1 MNFKVLFM
9 ALCLFALIV
18 NNCSKDNTLEENEA
32 VNNESDVD
40 ASRSEENTD
49 EALADKRESH
59 EATSDYVY
67 NETDIVEI
75 SLLGNSIESN
85 GSGVEIFGTTATIT
99 SAGTYRLSGSLA
111 VGKIIVDAGKKDLV
125 QIIFN
130 NAELACSNSAPLF
143 IDNCLKAILIMA
155 ENTTNKLTDGSS
167 YVFKNA
173 DEDEPNAALFSKEDV
188 TITGG
193 GLLTVTGNYNDAIG
207 CKDGLMI
214 TNANIVVD
222 AADDGIRGK
231 DYLIIRQ
238 SRIVVSS
245 NDDGLKSDNETD
257 EGCGYISIES
267 GTFSITAGGDAV
279 QAESDLIIAGGSFA
293 VLSGGGSS
301 NCYNSNTS
309 IKGLKAGDA
318 IVIDDG
324 HFDLN
329 TADDAIHSNGIIAIN
344 NGTFLIASGDDGVH
358 ADVALGINGG
368 EITITKSYEGLESAI
383 ITINDGFIDLVAS
396 DDGINVAGGNDGSGM
411 QRPGGGG
418 FGGNVTNSNYYLYI
432 NGGTIAVNASGD
444 GLDANGSIEMTGG
457 TVIVNGPTSNG
468 DGALDFD
475 QKFTISRGLLIAAGS
490 AQMAQAPG
498 TASSQ
503 SVISITFSG
512 AVSAGTLVHLA
523 NKDGEGVLTFAPLK
537 NMQHL
542 VISSPELSIGNSY
555 KLYKGGS
562 STGSQFQGLYSGGTY
577 APGTLYKEW
586 NINSTVTNVR

>member
-1 MNFKVLFM
+1 MNFKVLFL
-9 ALCLFALIV
+9 ALCLFAVIV
-18 NNCSKDNTLEENEA
+18 NNCSKDNILEENEEA
-32 VNNESDVD
+32 NTESDVD
-40 ASRSEENTD
+40 ASRSEETTD
-49 EALADKRESH
+49 DALANKSESH
-59 EATSDYVY
+59 EASIDYIY
-67 NETDIVEI
+67 NEADIIEI

-85 GSGVEIFGTTATIT
+85 GTGVTVSGAIATIK
-99 SAGTYRLSGSLA
+99 SAGTYRISGELSDGQ
-111 VGKIIVDAGKKDLV
+111 IIVDASDEDLV
-125 QIIFN
+125 QLVLN
-130 NAELACSNSAPLF
+130 NASISSSSTAPLY
-143 IDNCLKAILIMA
+143 IEDCLKTILFV
-155 ENTTNKLTDGSS
+155 TDGTSNKLTDGSS
-167 YVFKNA
+167 YVFENA

-207 CKDGLMI
+207 CKDGLVI
-214 TNANIVVD
+214 TNANIVVN
-222 AADDGIRGK
+222 AADDGVRGK

-238 SRIVVSS
+238 SSIVV
-245 NDDGLKSDNETD
+245 NCKDDGFKSDNETD

-267 GTFSITAGGDAV
+267 GIFSITSGGDAI
-279 QAESDLIIAGGSFA
+279 QAESDLIIAGGSFT

-301 NCYNSNTS
+301 YGYNSDTS
-309 IKGLKAGDA
+309 MKGLKAGEA

-329 TADDAIHSNGIIAIN
+329 TADDAIHSNGTISIN

-358 ADVALGINGG
+358 TDVALGINGG
-368 EITITKSYEGLESAI
+368 EIIITKSYEGLESAI
-383 ITINDGFIDLVAS
+383 ITINDGFVDLVSS

-418 FGGNVTNSNYYLYI
+418 FGGGVTNSNYYLYI

-444 GLDANGSIEMTGG
+444 GLDANGSIVMTGG

-475 QKFTISRGLLIAAGS
+475 QKFTISGGLLIAAGS

-503 SVISITFSG
+503 PVLSITFSG
-512 AVSAGTLVHLA
+512 TVSAGTLVHLA
-523 NKDGEGVLTFAPLK
+523 NKDGEGLLTFAPLK

-542 VISSPELSIGNSY
+542 VISSPELSIGNSL

-562 STGSQFQGLYSGGTY
+562 STGSQLQGFYSGGTY
-577 APGTLYKEW
+577 TQGTLYKEW
-586 NINSTVTNVR
+586 TINSTVTNVR